1 MHLDNIRTCA
11 RLRVIP
17 QDLLTN
23 STMPTIGSI
32 MICPLIIHMGTLI
45 PLRTIR
51 KQWRAVCINLIGLL
65 ITAALILIVGSLIL
79 GYQTAAATVGPAT
92 GGTIAFLVTSA
103 KLKQLGLVSLVALPA
118 GECRSAKWS
127 QILIPIKISDK
138 FDIFISLICWWR
150 HRNCP
155 RGSTQELTTRCGV

>member
-1 MHLDNIRTCA
+1 M
-11 RLRVIP
+11 IP

-65 ITAALILIVGSLIL
+65 ITAALILIVGLDTRQRRRRS
-79 GYQTAAATVGPAT
+79 VR
-92 GGTIAFLVTSA
+92 
-103 KLKQLGLVSLVALPA
+103 QLG
-118 GECRSAKWS
+118 
-127 QILIPIKISDK
+127 
-138 FDIFISLICWWR
+138 
-150 HRNCP
+150 
-155 RGSTQELTTRCGV
+155 ELSRFS